1 MVDVKDLKEKDRTK
15 TDGNGGDILILYKS
29 LCTFLGNW
37 KPQSVTRLNTQ
48 RRGISRLF
56 AMLWTR
62 LYFHVSVHCTGSTY
76 KITGL
81 QWAVVLFLNYLQRG
95 KLMYAS
101 NKKVNYVTQLCVEEA
116 VLGLGRGS

>member
-1 MVDVKDLKEKDRTK
+1 MVDVVDVKDLKEKNRTK
-15 TDGNGGDILILYKS
+15 TDGNGGDILILYK
-29 LCTFLGNW
+29 
-37 KPQSVTRLNTQ
+37 SVTRLNTQ

-81 QWAVVLFLNYLQRG
+81 QWAVALFFNYLQRG